1 MSYLITVKPSAQK
14 ELSKFPK
21 PAIKKVSIAID
32 ELKENPRPS
41 GVKKLK
47 STDENLYRIRVGDY
61 RILYT
66 IEDTIQIVDITKVG
80 YRKDIYK

>member
-1 MSYLITVKPSAQK
+1 MIV
-14 ELSKFPK
+14 
-21 PAIKKVSIAID
+21 AID
-32 ELKENPRPS
+32 GLKENPRPN

-80 YRKDIYK
+80 HRRYIYK